1 MGAIL
6 IVDGP
11 RLARVFFAARLP
23 GSGGWGAG
31 LAWQGRESGGS
42 AAIAS
47 RGESI
52 PGRSHGGAVAHP
64 LCCGCL
70 GLRLSEGGISELCT
84 TFLEWLLWRRF
95 NASAELTARI
105 MCETGSNFRVGWH
118 TVFGGFSARIDKN
131 FILAVGLT
139 TGLSFYG
146 V

>member
-6 IVDGP
+6 IVGGP
-11 RLARVFFAARLP
+11 RLARVFFGARLP

-84 TFLEWLLWRRF
+84 TFLE
-95 NASAELTARI
+95 
-105 MCETGSNFRVGWH
+105 
-118 TVFGGFSARIDKN
+118 
-131 FILAVGLT
+131 
-139 TGLSFYG
+139 
-146 V
+146 